1 MAVVVH
7 TSGPRGNEKTTHE
20 EAEDITVDEGGT
32 LILTARKEKAEWVVA
47 VYAAGAW
54 LRAESTETT

>member
-1 MAVVVH
+1 MPVAVHV
-7 TSGPRGNEKTTHE
+7 SGPRGSEKVPHE
-20 EAEDITVDEGGT
+20 QAEDITVDEGGT

-54 LRAESTETT
+54 LRAETT

>member
-1 MAVVVH
+1 MAVTVH
-7 TSGPRGNEKTTHE
+7 ASGPRGSEKTTHDA
-20 EAEDITVDEGGT
+20 AEDITVDEGGT

-54 LRAESTETT
+54 LRAETT